1 MKRIRDFTWLTV
13 GTLIICVGCAQP
25 GKGSNLAGDAPLDTS
40 RQPDEKNA
48 PSPAGQ
54 IVQRTAFTARN
65 NPTTRDRGGEPSLDD
80 FYRPAVWVY
89 IDGKEGGFIER
100 DGNPQVQWQIQGPV
114 SASPTF
120 RVEAFAP
127 LLGTPKDFL
136 CTLDTIEASDGSK
149 VAYAI
154 KANEGTFILGRDYSL
169 LCPGENF
176 VIRNRTTGDVVSEVA
191 PLVPGTYLLAA
202 GAKNTDT
209 GKEGLAITYFT
220 VREGDGE

>member
-1 MKRIRDFTWLTV
+1 MKRVRDFKWLTA
-13 GTLIICVGCAQP
+13 GILTICVGCAQP
-25 GKGSNLAGDAPLDTS
+25 GKGSGLAGDAPLDTS
-40 RQPDEKNA
+40 RRWAEKNA
-48 PSPAGQ
+48 PSTAGQ
-54 IVQRTAFTARN
+54 SVQRAAFTAQS

-89 IDGKEGGFIER
+89 IDGNEGRFIER
-100 DGNPQVQWQIQGPV
+100 DGNPQVQWQIDGPV
-114 SASPTF
+114 SALPTF

-136 CTLDTIEASDGSK
+136 CTLDTIEADDGSK

-154 KANEGTFILGRDYSL
+154 KANEGAFILGRDYSL
-169 LCPGENF
+169 LCPGEDF

-202 GAKNTDT
+202 GLKNLDT
-209 GKEGLAITYFT
+209 GNEGLAITYFT